1 MAIGAT
7 EKGRKKFFF
16 EKKNQKTFPSLAAR
30 LRHGLKCGT
39 GRGLSCE
46 APGRSFLVLFFK
58 KEHFSFAC
66 LASPCLALSQ
76 NKPAAFI
83 VLPSASR

>member
-7 EKGRKKFFF
+7 EKERKKFFF
-16 EKKNQKTFPSLAAR
+16 EKKNQKTFPSFAAR

-58 KEHFSFAC
+58 KEHFSFAR
-66 LASPCLALSQ
+66 LALSQ